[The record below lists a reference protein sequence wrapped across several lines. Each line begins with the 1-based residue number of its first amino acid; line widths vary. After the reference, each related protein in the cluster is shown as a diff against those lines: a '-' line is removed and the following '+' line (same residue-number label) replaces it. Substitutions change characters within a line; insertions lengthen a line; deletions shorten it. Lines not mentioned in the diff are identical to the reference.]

1 MGPPGTITRLHFDAA
16 RAYGYL
22 GQVIGRK
29 LFVVYPPSDTPFLY
43 RWLLLHL
50 HACMHATSLCQG
62 RQLLVSD
69 SPFDIVQLSAEE
81 DRVFAG

>member
-1 MGPPGTITRLHFDAA
+1 MGPPGTITRLHYDAA
-16 RAYGYL
+16 RAHGYL

-50 HACMHATSLCQG
+50 HVCMQALHADAVG
-62 RQLLVSD
+62 
-69 SPFDIVQLSAEE
+69 
-81 DRVFAG
+81 